1 MEACKH
7 KSLLHSSE
15 VPGTGGEGCRTS
27 SPSSERV
34 WWSMRMPD
42 WGERLL
48 GVLLPIGSA
57 YITCKTHS
65 KLAHS
70 CEGMAKQGMV

>member
-1 MEACKH
+1 
-7 KSLLHSSE
+7 
-15 VPGTGGEGCRTS
+15 
-27 SPSSERV
+27 
-34 WWSMRMPD
+34 MRMPD